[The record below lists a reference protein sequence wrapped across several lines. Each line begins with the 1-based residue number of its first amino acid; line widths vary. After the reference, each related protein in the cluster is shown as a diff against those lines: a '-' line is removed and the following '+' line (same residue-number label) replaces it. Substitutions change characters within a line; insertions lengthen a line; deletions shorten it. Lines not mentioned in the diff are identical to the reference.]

1 MDIALPAAPRPP
13 LRTPAP
19 PGEKVVPL
27 AALAELVP
35 DGSTVGLG
43 GAWLSSHP
51 LAAVR
56 ELARA
61 ARGNLH
67 VVSLTGSLD
76 VDVLIGAGAV
86 RVLSFCFVSLGPFG
100 LAPCFRRAA
109 ESGAVELDEHTGH
122 GLTTAL
128 EAAARRLDHL
138 PFYGPIGTSLSDRY
152 PTRDGLQVAEALPLD
167 VAILHAEAA
176 TADGHVLLS
185 GSGGVDLPLAR
196 AASRVI
202 VTAERIVERL
212 SASGSRYLPAQEVHH
227 VVEAPWGAHPLASV
241 PDYSLDWQA
250 LLAYADAAATAEGF
264 ETWIAE
270 PRPPSAR
277 RRPGLVAAARG
288 RTDRPAPRAATGPV
302 APHERIVVELS
313 RLLEDGDFVILGSF
327 TPMAYAATLLAKHT
341 HAPRL
346 DYSAYGFS
354 ATEIGWLGY
363 LGLEG
368 RALATGL
375 GPVPM
380 TDLVGSLRFGGL
392 VAFEPVRPA
401 QIDGSGA
408 INLRRLETPTG
419 TVRLPGPAGAPEV
432 LELHR
437 RPAGYLPHHD
447 RRTCVET
454 VDDATLRIHPPHER
468 RDPFVLVTDLAVLE
482 FIEGGWRVRSR
493 HPGVTAEA
501 LHAATAFALT
511 GAAEAQ
517 VTAEPGDD
525 VLAVLRREIDP
536 LGVARVETVAA
547 RDRRALLV
555 EVFEAEERLF
565 PEPARDRLSA

>member
-1 MDIALPAAPRPP
+1 MDVALPSAPRPS
-13 LRTPAP
+13 LRRPAP
-19 PGEKVVPL
+19 PGERLVPL
-27 AALAELVP
+27 AALAGLVP

-56 ELARA
+56 ELVQAGR
-61 ARGNLH
+61 RDLH

-76 VDVLIGAGAV
+76 VDILVGAGAV
-86 RVLSFCFVSLGPFG
+86 RALSFCFVSLGPFG
-100 LAPCFRRAA
+100 LAPCFRRVA

-128 EAAARRLDHL
+128 EAAARRLPYL
-138 PFYGPIGTSLSDRY
+138 PFYGPVGTSLADRY
-152 PTRDGLQVAEALPLD
+152 PTRDGVQVAKALRLD

-196 AASRVI
+196 AASIVI

-212 SASGSRYLPAQEVHH
+212 PASGTRYLPAQEVHH
-227 VVEAPWGAHPLASV
+227 VVEAPWGAYPLASV
-241 PDYSLDWQA
+241 PDYAFDWQV
-250 LLAYADAAATAEGF
+250 LLEYADAAATARGF
-264 ETWIAE
+264 EAWIAE
-270 PRPPSAR
+270 PRAPAPR
-277 RRPGLVAAARG
+277 RRPVLAAAAHG
-288 RTDRPAPRAATGPV
+288 HADRPAPRADAGPV
-302 APHERIVVELS
+302 QPHERIVVELA
-313 RLLEDGDFVILGSF
+313 RLLQDGDFVILGSF

-346 DYSAYGFS
+346 EYSAYGFS

-375 GPVPM
+375 GPVPL

-401 QIDGSGA
+401 QVDGSGA
-408 INLRRLETPTG
+408 INLRRLETPRG

-447 RRTCVET
+447 RRTCVEA
-454 VDDATLRIHPPHER
+454 VDDATLRIHPPHDR

-482 FIEGGWRVRSR
+482 FAANGWHVRSR
-493 HPGVTAEA
+493 HPGVSVDA
-501 LHAATAFALT
+501 LEAATAFPLT
-511 GAAEAQ
+511 GAAEAP

-525 VLAVLRREIDP
+525 VLAVLRREVDP

-555 EVFEAEERLF
+555 EVFEAEERLL
-565 PEPARDRLSA
+565 PGPASDRLSA